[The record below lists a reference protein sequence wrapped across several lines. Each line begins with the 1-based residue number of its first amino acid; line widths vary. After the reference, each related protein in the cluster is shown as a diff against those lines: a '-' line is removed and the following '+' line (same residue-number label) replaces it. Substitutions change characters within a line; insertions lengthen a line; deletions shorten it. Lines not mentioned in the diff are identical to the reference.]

1 MDWFDCRRLER
12 ASSIPCPIKSRASSL
27 GSAKGQTMV
36 EFAMVSALFFFVLLA
51 VIDYGWLMFAQM
63 NIQQAVDD
71 GGRYAST
78 GQEGATGQRITGII
92 NTIQNEISVPNVN
105 VASSISICSSPP
117 GTQATACSCTNSAD
131 LCYNSTT
138 DSGNIGAAGGPLS
151 VVTITVTTPLT
162 LLAPLGFFGQFFPSG
177 GYNFTSSATFTNEP
191 FSPSTTS

>member
-1 MDWFDCRRLER
+1 MANLRKFCEANGFLAANSDASGRRLTR
-12 ASSIPCPIKSRASSL
+12 
-27 GSAKGQTMV
+27 GQTAV
-36 EFAMVSALFFFVLLA
+36 EFAIVSALFFFILLA
-51 VIDYGWLMFAQM
+51 VIDYGWLMFAEM

-78 GQEGATGQRITGII
+78 GQESGSGDRITSII
-92 NTIQNEISVPNVN
+92 STIQNEISVPNVN

-117 GTQATACSCTNSAD
+117 GTQGTACSCSSSAD

-138 DSGNIGAAGGPLS
+138 DKGNASAAGGPQS
-151 VVTITVTTPLT
+151 VVTITLTTPLS
-162 LLAPLGFFGQFFPSG
+162 LLAPLSFFGQFFPSS